1 MDHRIIAIYD
11 ADFTVLGEI
20 AYALGK
26 LTQTR
31 SCALCDISHGL
42 NPLGK
47 RAWRAYRDLRTD
59 IEWLH
64 RNDIETAQLEAL
76 PIELPCVVMST
87 NEDIYIPLLSKE
99 DLDACHGEVAI
110 FDQKLSAALKQTDVS
125 CGVAHAS

>member
-1 MDHRIIAIYD
+1 MDYRIIAIYD
-11 ADFTVLGEI
+11 ADFSVLGEI
-20 AYALGK
+20 TYALGK

-47 RAWRAYRDLRTD
+47 RTWRVYRDLHTD

-64 RNDIETAQLEAL
+64 RNDIATAQLKAL
-76 PIELPCVVMST
+76 PIGLPCVVMST
-87 NEDIYIPLLSKE
+87 NEGKLIPLLSKE

-110 FDQKLSAALKQTDVS
+110 FDQKLSARLEQTNAS
-125 CGVAHAS
+125 CGVARAS